1 MKVNAH
7 RRPFSLATRLT
18 FFISLATILAFAAF
32 TGMMLHSVEKHFAE
46 QDVNDLKQVNATL
59 NAQLTAPD
67 VSEAEKLANIQSAL
81 AGYRNIVVLLR
92 SQNNPLL
99 YRSPTGP
106 VADLCLSP
114 VFPGVE
120 IPAYVPL
127 GRQQYAADGRPRR
140 QRHAD
145 GDLPGYRL
153 HDPER

>member
-106 VADLCLSP
+106 DLSP
-114 VFPGVE
+114 IFASPQFSQAINGK
-120 IPAYVPL
+120 
-127 GRQQYAADGRPRR
+127 
-140 QRHAD
+140 
-145 GDLPGYRL
+145 
-153 HDPER
+153 